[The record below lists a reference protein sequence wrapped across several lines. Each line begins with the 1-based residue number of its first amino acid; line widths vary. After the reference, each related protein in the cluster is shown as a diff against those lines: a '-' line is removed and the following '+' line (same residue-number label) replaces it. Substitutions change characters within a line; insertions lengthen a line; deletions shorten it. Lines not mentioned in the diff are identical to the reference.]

1 MLACQTINRSYEVM
15 VWALMWVCRRTP
27 GGQPRNIISLSD
39 EDPDAHVMLSSK
51 DARLL

>member
-1 MLACQTINRSYEVM
+1 MGTVGGSVGTLQ
-15 VWALMWVCRRTP
+15 